1 MQQSMMVPAKQ
12 QQIIHAGLTPVAPVL
27 YMVCIDKA
35 RLTAT
40 WKTAA
45 PVTQAQC
52 PANSRRDGTGLAP
65 DIEHITRPILHD
77 TDQTGITGEAP
88 RRCRGER
95 RQKLT
100 IFDLTDSLV
109 VVCGE
114 IGIEM
119 HHDLVFIASR
129 ERTESIAQCSK
140 RLFGQGQQRIGAFL
154 GKACSRLVFQK
165 RSRGN
170 VFCC

>member
-88 RRCRGER
+88 LSGRAASETDHFRSD
-95 RQKLT
+95 RQPC
-100 IFDLTDSLV
+100 
-109 VVCGE
+109 CGLWRDWHRDAPRP
-114 IGIEM
+114 GIY
-119 HHDLVFIASR
+119 
-129 ERTESIAQCSK
+129 
-140 RLFGQGQQRIGAFL
+140 RLP
-154 GKACSRLVFQK
+154 
-165 RSRGN
+165 
-170 VFCC
+170 

>member
-65 DIEHITRPILHD
+65 DIEHITPPSSMTLIRLAS
-77 TDQTGITGEAP
+77 QAR

>member
-1 MQQSMMVPAKQ
+1 MLVSPPSHQCCIWCASTKRVSQQPGKRQ
-12 QQIIHAGLTPVAPVL
+12 PQ
-27 YMVCIDKA
+27 
-35 RLTAT
+35 
-40 WKTAA
+40 
-45 PVTQAQC
+45 
-52 PANSRRDGTGLAP
+52 SRRRSARRIAGGMVRVLRPTLSTLPAPSSMTLIRLASQA
-65 DIEHITRPILHD
+65 R
-77 TDQTGITGEAP
+77 

-129 ERTESIAQCSK
+129 ERAESIAQCSK